1 MPVEPL
7 PATGIS
13 KILGLVEVLDDHGG
27 KEDIYRLAQDL
38 HMPFGELLLA
48 IKGAEMLGVVE
59 TPGGDAV
66 ISPLGKRVLECSMNE
81 KKALLKE
88 QMLKLK
94 VFQHIV
100 RFLERVEKHEVPQ
113 EVIVEELTVLLPQE
127 QPHQLFTTLLNW
139 GRYGEIFGYS
149 RDTDSFYLHTPEKT

>member
-1 MPVEPL
+1 MPIEPL
-7 PATGIS
+7 PTTGIS
-13 KILGLVEVLDDHGG
+13 KILGLLEVLDDHGG

-66 ISPLGKRVLECSMNE
+66 ISPLGKRVLESSINE
-81 KKALLKE
+81 KKVLLKE

-100 RFLERVEKHEVPQ
+100 RLLERVEQHEVPQ
-113 EVIVEELTVLLPQE
+113 EIVVEELTVLLPQE

-149 RDTDSFYLHTPEKT
+149 RDSDLFYLYTPEKQ